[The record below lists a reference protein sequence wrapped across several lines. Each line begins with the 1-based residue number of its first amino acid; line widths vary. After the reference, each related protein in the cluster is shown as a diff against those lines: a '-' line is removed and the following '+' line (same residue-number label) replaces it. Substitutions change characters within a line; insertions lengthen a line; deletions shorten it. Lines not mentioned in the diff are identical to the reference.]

1 MKKYL
6 IIDDDGLLCIR
17 TAELLNTALIIDDDN
32 LLIKKDSELFDVY
45 LNDFKI
51 YKGLDLYDADSYIYD
66 AGMSFDFMIIDFAF
80 GDYDYEFEDEE
91 DIAALDSYG
100 ADKKYLVGW
109 VWIKRFLRE
118 HPNFDKKRIVG
129 LSAYT
134 DLLDKRE
141 VEEVGI
147 KLIDKKSSDSARLL
161 LETVRSI

>member
-1 MKKYL
+1 
-6 IIDDDGLLCIR
+6 
-17 TAELLNTALIIDDDN
+17 
-32 LLIKKDSELFDVY
+32 
-45 LNDFKI
+45 
-51 YKGLDLYDADSYIYD
+51 LDLYDADSYIYD
-66 AGMSFDFMIIDFAF
+66 EGMSFDFMIIDFAL
-80 GDYDYEFEDEE
+80 GDYEFEDEE

-100 ADKKYLVGW
+100 EDKKYLVGW

-134 DLLDKRE
+134 DLLNKSE
-141 VEEVGI
+141 AEEVGI

>member
-1 MKKYL
+1 MKKV
-6 IIDDDGLLCIR
+6 
-17 TAELLNTALIIDDDN
+17 LIIDDDN
-32 LLIKKDSELFDVY
+32 LLGRTDSEMLEYSDEIRLFR
-45 LNDFKI
+45 
-51 YKGLDLYDADSYIYD
+51 GLDLNDADSYIYD
-66 AGMSFDFMIIDFAF
+66 EKMSFDFMIIDFAL
-80 GDYDYEFEDEE
+80 GDYEFENEE
-91 DIAALDSYG
+91 DIAALDRYG

-141 VEEVGI
+141 AEEVGI
-147 KLIDKKSSDSARLL
+147 RLIDKKSSDSARLL